1 MIPHRPLLLAAWAWL
16 ALGLMAVAWAEML
29 PLWLGAGVLLA
40 SVALLDAL
48 LVRRRGNP
56 LGFERDTS
64 PAWPVGQQQ
73 NVHLR
78 LTSSGRAAAG
88 WIHDRH
94 PDGFEAQGLPLAFR
108 LDAGQ
113 WVRLSYRVLP
123 DRRGIHHFGA
133 AELRLVSPLG
143 LWLSRHAVGGG
154 WTVRVYPDFAR
165 IAQYALFAID
175 NRLSQIGLLR
185 RRRRGEGMDFHQLRE
200 YRSDDSPRQIDW
212 KATSRMGKLIS
223 RDYQD
228 ERDQQI
234 VFMLDCSQ
242 RMRAR
247 DDALS
252 HFDHALNAML
262 LLAYVALRQGDAVGL
277 STFAHDAPRFFAPRK
292 SLDTVQR
299 LLNTVFDLQ
308 PSLRTPDYQMAG
320 QHLAGRL
327 TRRSLI
333 VLLTNLRDE
342 DDATLLPAL
351 TLLRRRHLVLVAS
364 LRETVLDRILAE
376 PVTDF
381 DSALTYVSTTDYLK
395 ARERQARMLQVTAG
409 KVLDVAP
416 PQLPMAL
423 VNRYWELKRSGV
435 F

>member
-1 MIPHRPLLLAAWAWL
+1 MIPHSPLLWAAWAWL
-16 ALGLMAVAWAEML
+16 ALGLMAVVWAEML
-29 PLWLGAGVLLA
+29 PVWQGAGALLA
-40 SVALLDAL
+40 SAALLDAVL
-48 LVRRRGNP
+48 ARRRGNP
-56 LGFERDTS
+56 LGFERDIR

-78 LTSSGRAAAG
+78 LSSSGRAVAG

-94 PDGFEAQGLPLAFR
+94 PDDFTAQGLPAAFR

-113 WVRLSYRVLP
+113 WVRLTYRLLP

-133 AELRLVSPLG
+133 AEVRLVSPLG
-143 LWLSRHAVGGG
+143 FWLTRHALGEGQA
-154 WTVRVYPDFAR
+154 VRVYPDFAKV
-165 IAQYALFAID
+165 AQYALFAID

-185 RRRRGEGMDFHQLRE
+185 RRRRGEGLDFHQLRE
-200 YRSDDSPRQIDW
+200 YRGDDSPRQIDW

-234 VFMLDCSQ
+234 VFMLDCGQ
-242 RMRAR
+242 RMRAQ
-247 DDALS
+247 DDALA
-252 HFDHALNAML
+252 HFDHTLNAML

-277 STFAHDAPRFFAPRK
+277 STFAHDSPRFFAPRK

-342 DDATLLPAL
+342 DDATLAPAL
-351 TLLRRRHLVLVAS
+351 GLLRRRHLVLVAN
-364 LRETVLDRILAE
+364 LRETGLDRIMAE
-376 PVTDF
+376 PVRDF
-381 DSALTYVSTTDYLK
+381 DAALTYASATDYLK
-395 ARERQARMLQVTAG
+395 ARERQIRMLQAAG
-409 KVLDVAP
+409 AKVLDAAP

>member
-1 MIPHRPLLLAAWAWL
+1 MIPHRPLLVAAWAWL
-16 ALGLMAVAWAEML
+16 ALGLMAVAWPEML
-29 PLWLGAGVLLA
+29 RVWLGAGVLLA
-40 SVALLDAL
+40 TLAGVDAL
-48 LVRRRGNP
+48 LARRRGNP
-56 LGFERDTS
+56 LGFARETRPTW
-64 PAWPVGQQQ
+64 AVGQPQHIQ
-73 NVHLR
+73 LR
-78 LTSSGRAAAG
+78 LTSAGRAASG

-94 PDGFEAQGLPLAFR
+94 PDDFEAHGLPAAFR

-113 WVRLSYRVLP
+113 WVRLSYRVQP
-123 DRRGIHHFGA
+123 DRRGVHHFGA

-143 LWLSRHAVGGG
+143 LWLTRHAVGEAQ
-154 WTVRVYPDFAR
+154 TVRVYPDFAR
-165 IAQYALFAID
+165 VAQYALFAID

-185 RRRRGEGMDFHQLRE
+185 RRRRGEGLDFHQLRE

-234 VFMLDCSQ
+234 VFMLDCGQ

-252 HFDHALNAML
+252 HFDHTLNAML

-277 STFAHDAPRFFAPRK
+277 STFAHDAPRYFAPRK
-292 SLDTVQR
+292 SLDTVQSM
-299 LLNTVFDLQ
+299 LNTVFDLQ

-342 DDATLLPAL
+342 DDVTLAPAL
-351 TLLRRRHLVLVAS
+351 SLLRRRHLVLVAN
-364 LRETVLDRILAE
+364 LRETGLDRIVAE
-376 PVTDF
+376 PVNDF
-381 DSALTYVSTTDYLK
+381 DAALTYASATDYLK
-395 ARERQARMLQVTAG
+395 ARERQMRMLQAAG
-409 KVLDVAP
+409 AKVLDAAP
-416 PQLPMAL
+416 PQLPMTL

>member
-1 MIPHRPLLLAAWAWL
+1 MIPHRPLLIAAWAWL
-16 ALGLMAVAWAEML
+16 ALGLLAVIWAQL
-29 PLWLGAGVLLA
+29 LALWLGAGAVLALT
-40 SVALLDAL
+40 ALLDAVL
-48 LVRRRGNP
+48 ARRRGNP
-56 LGFERDTS
+56 LSFERETS
-64 PAWPVGQQQ
+64 HSWPVGRQQ
-73 NVHLR
+73 NVTLKLACAAR
-78 LTSSGRAAAG
+78 PAAG
-88 WIHDRH
+88 WIQDRH
-94 PDGFEAQGLPLAFR
+94 PDSFEAEGLPAAFR
-108 LDAGQ
+108 VAAGQ
-113 WVRLSYRVLP
+113 WTKLSYRVLP
-123 DRRGIHHFGA
+123 DQRGVHRFGA

-143 LWLSRHAVGGG
+143 FWLTRHAVGEGQA
-154 WTVRVYPDFAR
+154 VQVYPDFAK
-165 IAQYALFAID
+165 ISQYALFAVD

-185 RRRRGEGMDFHQLRE
+185 RRRRGEGLDFHQLRE

-212 KATSRMGKLIS
+212 KATSRMGKLIA

-234 VFMLDCSQ
+234 VFMLDCGQ

-252 HFDHALNAML
+252 HFDHTLNAML

-277 STFAHDAPRFFAPRK
+277 STFAHDTPRFFAPRK

-308 PSLRTPDYQMAG
+308 PSLRTPDYRIAG

-342 DDATLLPAL
+342 DDATLAPAL
-351 TLLRRRHLVLVAS
+351 AQLRRRHLVLVAN
-364 LRETVLDRILAE
+364 LRETGLDRIMAE
-376 PVTDF
+376 PVGDF
-381 DSALTYVSTTDYLK
+381 DTALTFASATDYLK
-395 ARERQARMLQVTAG
+395 ARERQIRMLQAAG
-409 KVLDVAP
+409 ARVLDAAP

>member
-1 MIPHRPLLLAAWAWL
+1 MIPHRPLLIAAWAWL
-16 ALGLMAVAWAEML
+16 ALGLLAVAWDNL
-29 PLWLGAGVLLA
+29 LRLWFLAGAVFALA
-40 SVALLDAL
+40 ALLDAFL
-48 LVRRRGNP
+48 AGRRGNP
-56 LGFERDTS
+56 VSFERETNHS
-64 PAWPVGQQQ
+64 WPVGRYQD
-73 NVHLR
+73 VVLK
-78 LTSSGRAAAG
+78 LCSSRPVAG
-88 WIHDRH
+88 WVQDRY
-94 PDGFEAQGLPLAFR
+94 PDDFEAEGLPAQFHVG
-108 LDAGQ
+108 AGQ
-113 WVRLSYRVLP
+113 WVKLTYRLLP
-123 DRRGIHHFGA
+123 DRRGEHHFGA
-133 AELRLVSPLG
+133 AELRLISPLG
-143 LWLSRHAVGGG
+143 FWLTRNVAGDVQS
-154 WTVRVYPDFAR
+154 VRVYPDFAR

-200 YRSDDSPRQIDW
+200 YRSDDTPRQIDW
-212 KATSRMGKLIS
+212 KATQRMGKLIS

-234 VFMLDCSQ
+234 VFMLDCGQ
-242 RMRAR
+242 RMRSR

-252 HFDHALNAML
+252 HFDHTMNAML
-262 LLAYVALRQGDAVGL
+262 LLTYVALRQGDAVGL
-277 STFAHDAPRFFAPRK
+277 STFAHDAPRFFTPRK

-308 PSLRTPDYQMAG
+308 PSLRTPDFLMAS

-342 DDATLLPAL
+342 DDATLAPAL
-351 TLLRRRHLVLVAS
+351 CLLRRRHLVLVAN
-364 LRETVLDRILAE
+364 LRETSLDRILSE
-376 PVTDF
+376 PVRNF
-381 DSALTYVSTTDYLK
+381 DSALTYASATEYAK
-395 ARERQARMLQVTAG
+395 SRERQIRMLQAAG
-409 KVLDVAP
+409 ARVFDATP

>member
-16 ALGLMAVAWAEML
+16 ALGMMAVAWV
-29 PLWLGAGVLLA
+29 PLLVPWLATGTVLALA
-40 SVALLDAL
+40 ALLDAFIA
-48 LVRRRGNP
+48 RRRGNP
-56 LGFERDTS
+56 LNFERETGHS
-64 PAWPVGQQQ
+64 WPVGRPQD
-73 NVHLR
+73 VVLR
-78 LTSSGRAAAG
+78 LAAVRPVSG
-88 WIHDRH
+88 WIQDRL
-94 PDGFEAQGLPLAFR
+94 PDGFEAEGLPLAFR
-108 LDAGQ
+108 IGAGQ
-113 WVRLSYRVLP
+113 WARLGYRVLP
-123 DRRGIHHFGA
+123 DQRGIHHFGA

-143 LWLSRHAVGGG
+143 FWLTRHSVGVGQ
-154 WTVRVYPDFAR
+154 TVRVYPDFAR

-200 YRSDDSPRQIDW
+200 YRGDDSPRQIDW

-234 VFMLDCSQ
+234 VFMLDCGQ

-252 HFDHALNAML
+252 HFDHTLNAML

-277 STFAHDAPRFFAPRK
+277 STFAHDSPRFFAPRK

-320 QHLAGRL
+320 RHLAGRL
-327 TRRSLI
+327 SRRSLI

-342 DDATLLPAL
+342 DDATLVPAL
-351 TLLRRRHLVLVAS
+351 ALLRRRHLVMVAN
-364 LRETVLDRILAE
+364 LRETGLDRILAE
-376 PVTDF
+376 PVGDF
-381 DSALTYVSTTDYLK
+381 DAALTYAAATEYGKS
-395 ARERQARMLQVTAG
+395 RERQIRMLQAAG
-409 KVLDVAP
+409 ARVIDETP
-416 PQLPMAL
+416 PRLPMAL
-423 VNRYWELKRSGV
+423 VNRYWELKRSGI